1 MNSDAGMK
9 AGKPRTSMIH
19 AKNSDIAAL
28 IVKSVEG
35 KPMRGE
41 LQVKPMI
48 ESDEMTLLEVRLPAG
63 TAAPLHVHSHDSL
76 IYVVTG
82 KIKTTVGKDVFVLG
96 PGDVCRHP
104 RNVPHSVEALQDSL
118 LIEVKAP
125 SPDIGH
131 VFGT

>member
-1 MNSDAGMK
+1 MK
-9 AGKPRTSMIH
+9 ASQPGTSMIL
-19 AKNSDIAAL
+19 AKNADVTAL

-35 KPMRGE
+35 QTTRGE
-41 LQVKPMI
+41 LRVKPMI
-48 ESDEMTLLEVRLPAG
+48 EGNEMALLEVQLPAG
-63 TAAPLHVHSHDSL
+63 SATPLHVHSHESL

-82 KIKTTVGKDVFVLG
+82 KVRTTVDEEAFVLG

>member
-35 KPMRGE
+35 
-41 LQVKPMI
+41 KPMI

-96 PGDVCRHP
+96 PGDVCLRPRH
-104 RNVPHSVEALQDSL
+104 VPHSVEALQDSTM
-118 LIEVKAP
+118 IEVKAP
-125 SPDIGH
+125 PPDIGH